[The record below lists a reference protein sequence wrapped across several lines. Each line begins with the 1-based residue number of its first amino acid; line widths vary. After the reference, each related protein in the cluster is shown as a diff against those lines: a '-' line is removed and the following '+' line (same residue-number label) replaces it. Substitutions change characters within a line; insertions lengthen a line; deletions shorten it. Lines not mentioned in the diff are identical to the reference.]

1 MQTLLPQAWQ
11 AQLADYLASPAWA
24 ALTDR
29 VEAAYQTE
37 TVYPPR
43 AWLFTAFH
51 LTPPEAVRVVILGQD
66 PYHEA
71 GQAMGLSFSVPEGTP
86 LPRSLKNI
94 YRERESDLGV
104 PPSASGD
111 LTDWARQGVFMLNT
125 VLTVAQGQANSHAA
139 FGWQSFTGAVIQSL
153 SHLPQPIVF
162 LLWGKPA
169 AKLEPLTRSAHPRL
183 VLKSAHPS
191 PLSASR
197 GFFGSRPF
205 SQANAFLRAQGA
217 AEIRF

>member
-139 FGWQSFTGAVIQSL
+139 FGWQKLTDTIILAAAA
-153 SHLPQPIVF
+153 LPQRPVF
-162 LLWGKPA
+162 VLWGGFAGKKA
-169 AKLEPLTRSAHPRL
+169 ALLPEDSR
-183 VLKSAHPS
+183 VLLSAHPS
-191 PLSASR
+191 PLSAYR
-197 GFFGSRPF
+197 GFFGSKPF
-205 SQANAFLRAQGA
+205 SKVNALLGENA
-217 AEIRF
+217 IRW